1 MTFPAAKGGQAFPPY
16 SPASILPWDSLGLR
30 PAIQSVRYAF
40 AQAVRLSTVLWESI
54 SEGKAKAEGH
64 AKRTPVR
71 LLGRACLIPQRG
83 QKPSE
88 APGVCH
94 GNAMVYHSELWD
106 FIGVAMEGLS
116 ELLG

>member
-1 MTFPAAKGGQAFPPY
+1 M
-16 SPASILPWDSLGLR
+16 
-30 PAIQSVRYAF
+30 
-40 AQAVRLSTVLWESI
+40 LWESI

-64 AKRTPVR
+64 ANAVNSPYNLRSAKRTPVR
-71 LLGRACLIPQRG
+71 LLLDQSLSITREDRSLAKRQ
-83 QKPSE
+83 
-88 APGVCH
+88 GVRH